1 MLYSSKKENNY
12 AYSSAPV
19 KLYNQDGELQKKRAS
34 FINYTQKKTHNEDNV
49 QHKKCRSY
57 LSDSAL
63 LSMSVEERTCL
74 YQQKYT
80 NIIEADNTLRA
91 WIKFNKQKGPPI
103 QLTEDYSSQYPV
115 PSISM
120 PNDVTLPP
128 PKKSFSTFLKK
139 TIRSSNSPLSKQQ
152 SKSRSQPTNM
162 SEIFYQDSSLKS
174 SISSLAVTRGLKFS
188 LSSSLN
194 RLSSNKRHDPDPYD
208 FTSKRMTSKTS
219 HSSMTEDGLPKLA
232 CQNSDTKMKTM
243 PAIVEYPKPNE
254 RLIPQRYSK
263 SKHRPQ
269 SAFITS
275 SNPSVFLD
283 RLHRQSVYQ
292 DREYQ
297 TIQSNLRADISAP
310 SVQHSQDR
318 TDDKKISSTNRDL
331 SLPWNSQRR
340 KNTGEQAEIKG
351 STKKEIE
358 SIPGLQDRKY
368 KPASIISEDAKRKKR
383 MSFSLGPSLST
394 IRFMPQRSH
403 ALKRQSM
410 LA

>member
-1 MLYSSKKENNY
+1 
-12 AYSSAPV
+12 
-19 KLYNQDGELQKKRAS
+19 
-34 FINYTQKKTHNEDNV
+34 
-49 QHKKCRSY
+49 
-57 LSDSAL
+57 
-63 LSMSVEERTCL
+63 MSVEERTCL

-80 NIIEADNTLRA
+80 NLIEADNTLRA

-103 QLTEDYSSQYPV
+103 QLTEDYLSQYPV

-120 PNDVTLPP
+120 SNDVTLPP

-162 SEIFYQDSSLKS
+162 SEIFYQDSSPKS

-208 FTSKRMTSKTS
+208 FTNKRVASKTS
-219 HSSMTEDGLPKLA
+219 HSPTAEDRLPKLT

-243 PAIVEYPKPNE
+243 PAIVECPKLNE
-254 RLIPQRYSK
+254 RLIPQKYSK
-263 SKHRPQ
+263 SKNRPQ
-269 SAFITS
+269 SVFITS
-275 SNPSVFLD
+275 STPSVFLD

-297 TIQSNLRADISAP
+297 AIQSNLRTDTSAP
-310 SVQHSQDR
+310 SFQHSQNR
-318 TDDKKISSTNRDL
+318 TGDKKTLSTNRDL

-358 SIPGLQDRKY
+358 SIPDLQNGKY
-368 KPASIISEDAKRKKR
+368 KSASIISEEAKRKKR